1 MNSCMP
7 LALPVIRR
15 RKSARAMRM
24 VTRGLSARPC
34 SISQRPSAMRM
45 AYSWLPSGAL
55 ISYWTTAC
63 WPAALAGL
71 NDSAMPAK
79 TLSRTPSTPP
89 SCSWMAPTSSSFE
102 RCSTALLQRREVRGV
117 DLAHAARPPCSAAVT
132 RPRRPCP
139 RSLRDRTR
147 RPQPGRRIHPGG
159 RSWSAARARSRHGTP
174 CAPGPGWSCTRRSP
188 PATRP
193 AWTPRSWRPWPRRPG
208 GCAAPASRS
217 PPATAPTPPTGGPP
231 TTGVRPGP
239 PPACSTTTSTGA
251 STRSR
256 SAGCAAASGTWSGT
270 RAASSA
276 AGWSSPGPSCTCTRD
291 RWSGPPAMPPRR
303 WRRPAPTATTTWPR
317 SRCSSRGGPWSP
329 PAASRRAWP
338 CWTRP

>member
-1 MNSCMP
+1 
-7 LALPVIRR
+7 
-15 RKSARAMRM
+15 M
-24 VTRGLSARPC
+24 VTRGLSARPLLDLAA
-34 SISQRPSAMRM
+34 PVGDPHGVLVA
-45 AYSWLPSGAL
+45 AVGGADL
-55 ISYWTTAC
+55 VLDDRL
-63 WPAALAGL
+63 LAGRL
-71 NDSAMPAK
+71 GRA
-79 TLSRTPSTPP
+79 
-89 SCSWMAPTSSSFE
+89 E
-102 RCSTALLQRREVRGV
+102 RLRHAGEDLVEDAVDAAVLLLDGADQLLVRPLLDGVLQRREVRGV

-239 PPACSTTTSTGA
+239 PPACSTSTSTGA

-329 PAASRRAWP
+329 PAVSRRAWP